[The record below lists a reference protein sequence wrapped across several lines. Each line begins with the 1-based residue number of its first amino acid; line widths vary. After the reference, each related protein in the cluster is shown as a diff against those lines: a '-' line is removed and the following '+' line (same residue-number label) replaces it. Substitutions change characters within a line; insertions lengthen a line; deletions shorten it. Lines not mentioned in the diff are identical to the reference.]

1 MTQTNQLCWNI
12 TQKFVYSLIDMAIK
26 WLARWAQ
33 FEIAFK
39 MFQSIEDAL
48 SDRDNLML
56 CDNVL
61 NDGLQLMDFSILDL
75 VNTAAH
81 FTQLLI

>member
-1 MTQTNQLCWNI
+1 
-12 TQKFVYSLIDMAIK
+12 MAIK
-26 WLARWAQ
+26 WLTGWTK

-39 MFQSIEDAL
+39 MFQSIEDAF
-48 SDRDNLML
+48 SGRDNFML

>member
-1 MTQTNQLCWNI
+1 
-12 TQKFVYSLIDMAIK
+12 MAIK
-26 WLARWAQ
+26 WLAGWAH
-33 FEIAFK
+33 FGIAFK
-39 MFQSIEDAL
+39 TFQSIEDAL

-61 NDGLQLMDFSILDL
+61 NDGLQFMNFSILDL

>member
-1 MTQTNQLCWNI
+1 
-12 TQKFVYSLIDMAIK
+12 MAIK
-26 WLARWAQ
+26 CLAGWAQ
-33 FEIAFK
+33 FDIAFK
-39 MFQSIEDAL
+39 MLQSIEDAL

-61 NDGLQLMDFSILDL
+61 DDGLQLMDFSILDL

-81 FTQLLI
+81 FTQLLIQIQSLNLNFQINFVLFLAHK